1 MKQFSDRVAVITG
14 AASGIGFATAERLAA
29 EGMRL
34 VLADVEEAALR
45 KAYDA
50 LTARGAQVLPVV
62 TDVSR
67 PAQVEALARRA
78 LERFGAVHVLY
89 NNAGVEVTGALFENS
104 LADLHWVVDVNLWGV
119 IHGIRSFL
127 PIMLE
132 QKSEGHIVSTA
143 SLAGLTSPPFLD
155 IYVVTKWGVV
165 AAMEC
170 LYKEL
175 LMLGSPLRA
184 SVVCPGLI
192 KTRIMEA
199 ARNRP
204 SDSRQD
210 PPKGAPSAGAVMMES
225 ALRQGIETGF
235 AASVVAQAVFEG
247 IRDERFYLIPSQPAV
262 KANLTQRIEE
272 LREERNPAVVL
283 TRLPEAR

>member
-1 MKQFSDRVAVITG
+1 
-14 AASGIGFATAERLAA
+14 
-29 EGMRL
+29 MRL
-34 VLADVEEAALR
+34 VLGDVEESSLR
-45 KAYDA
+45 GAFEA

-62 TDVSR
+62 TDVSK
-67 PAQVEALARRA
+67 PEQVDALAHRT

-89 NNAGVEVTGALFENS
+89 NNAGVEVTGTLFENALS
-104 LADLHWVVDVNLWGV
+104 DLHWVVDVNLWGV

-127 PIMLE
+127 PVMLE

-143 SLAGLTSPPFLD
+143 SMAGLTAPPFLD
-155 IYVVTKWGVV
+155 IYAVTKWGVV

-184 SVVCPGLI
+184 SVVCPGFI

-204 SDSRQD
+204 SDSHKD
-210 PPKGAPSAGAVMMES
+210 PPKGSASAGALMMES
-225 ALRQGIETGF
+225 VLRQGIETGY
-235 AASVVAQAVFEG
+235 AASVVAQAVFDG
-247 IRDERFYLIPSQPAV
+247 IRDERFYVIPSQPEV
-262 KANLTQRIEE
+262 KANLVQRIEE
-272 LREERNPAVVL
+272 LREERNPAVVMAGQTFPSL
-283 TRLPEAR
+283 VE